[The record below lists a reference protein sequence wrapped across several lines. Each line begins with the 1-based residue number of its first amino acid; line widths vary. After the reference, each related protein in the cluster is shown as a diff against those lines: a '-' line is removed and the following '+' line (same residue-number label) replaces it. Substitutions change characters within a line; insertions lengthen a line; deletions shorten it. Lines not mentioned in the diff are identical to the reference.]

1 MLKGKADGLG
11 MVYSENSSGQ
21 IIQIGQHLGQNKIYK
36 TPFIQSSV
44 KSHGMGD
51 NFIGLNGHAISE
63 IEGNMIQQPSM
74 KQNSH
79 GIFNSSG
86 KAQQLAAVHESV

>member
-1 MLKGKADGLG
+1 
-11 MVYSENSSGQ
+11 
-21 IIQIGQHLGQNKIYK
+21 
-36 TPFIQSSV
+36 
-44 KSHGMGD
+44 MGD